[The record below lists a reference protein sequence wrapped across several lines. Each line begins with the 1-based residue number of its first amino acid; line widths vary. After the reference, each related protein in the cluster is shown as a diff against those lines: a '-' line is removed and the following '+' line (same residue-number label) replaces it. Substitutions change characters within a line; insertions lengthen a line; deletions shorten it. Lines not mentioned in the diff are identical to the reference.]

1 MLIEWNERR
10 GMRWFSH
17 LQKMMHKNLEENKS
31 VLCRHV
37 AVWVLAGTWSES
49 FASLKIFCC
58 VWSWLPSQARP
69 FGPYTRSIFL
79 PHIFQPTRRVSGE
92 MFVVLLNC
100 CVCLKITNHTQHIYM
115 CKRLLCVSQA
125 GVQTSDY
132 QSAIAHLWAVILLQ
146 KLLLLMSNYLWRY
159 WGLYLI
165 SSRWCICGLCF

>member
-1 MLIEWNERR
+1 MRGEGWGNSVICRKWCTRIWKRTKVSFVAMSLSGCWLER
-10 GMRWFSH
+10 GQSH
-17 LQKMMHKNLEENKS
+17 LHHWKYS
-31 VLCRHV
+31 VVYGL
-37 AVWVLAGTWSES
+37 G
-49 FASLKIFCC
+49 F
-58 VWSWLPSQARP
+58 PQAWP

-100 CVCLKITNHTQHIYM
+100 CVCLQITNHTQNIYM
-115 CKRLLCVSQA
+115 CKSILCVSQA